1 MSKILHGANMEINF
15 YPHSKWL
22 KGSDFHGYVCEI
34 CNSVW
39 IYNLAQLLGKS
50 WYQSDGRKEDSP
62 LVINPLWSVSSF
74 RNSSRIS
81 CSSFWSNAPIS
92 GWTIK
97 IQNHQKYLINST
109 SPSPLMAIHNLLN
122 SEKSIFSLPSLSAW
136 YDSAAIIKDSAAG
149 DVLDDKVNDPSADV
163 LNDNNN
169 EQRDDYYLTYQAPCL
184 PLCHTPP
191 NLCTTHW
198 HWHSTTASSLPFQNW

>member
-15 YPHSKWL
+15 YPHSTWL

-81 CSSFWSNAPIS
+81 CSSFWSNTPIS
-92 GWTIK
+92 GVNN
-97 IQNHQKYLINST
+97 QNTK
-109 SPSPLMAIHNLLN
+109 SPEILDQFNLSLPPDGDPQLAELREVNLL
-122 SEKSIFSLPSLSAW
+122 I
-136 YDSAAIIKDSAAG
+136 AILVGLIWQCCQYKRQCCRWCFG
-149 DVLDDKVNDPSADV
+149 
-163 LNDNNN
+163 
-169 EQRDDYYLTYQAPCL
+169 
-184 PLCHTPP
+184 
-191 NLCTTHW
+191 W
-198 HWHSTTASSLPFQNW
+198 